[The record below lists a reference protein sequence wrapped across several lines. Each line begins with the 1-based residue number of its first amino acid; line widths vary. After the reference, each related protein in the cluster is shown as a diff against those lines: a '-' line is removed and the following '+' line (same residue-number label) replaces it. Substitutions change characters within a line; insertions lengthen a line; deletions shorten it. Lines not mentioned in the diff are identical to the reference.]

1 MSRFLPPRPWLALAA
16 LLILLVAAG
25 PVPVA
30 AQTRK
35 QSIRYLDLNKVRYL
49 YLKDVARFYGMNCHT
64 ADKQT
69 VLSSRYSRLVLE
81 QDSRLF
87 QLNGVKANL
96 SFPIA
101 KKGSDML
108 LAQTDFQDFIDPIL
122 RPATIPKRKV
132 RHIMLDP
139 GHGGKDTGAISAKV
153 AEKNIN
159 LLLSRRIAAILRKR
173 GYKVTMTRTS
183 DQTLTLQQRVA
194 AMKKYQ
200 PDLFLSIH
208 CNALDNSSA
217 KGIETYIANPAGT
230 PSSGGNVFAKKAAP
244 GNAFNREN
252 ALLASLLQNQLLAA
266 SKAVDCGIK
275 RKQFY
280 VIREVS
286 CPAALLELGF
296 LSNAEERQLLLQS
309 MYQDKLSVAV
319 CDAVQKFE
327 QTLAPVQK

>member
-1 MSRFLPPRPWLALAA
+1 
-16 LLILLVAAG
+16 
-25 PVPVA
+25 
-30 AQTRK
+30 
-35 QSIRYLDLNKVRYL
+35 
-49 YLKDVARFYGMNCHT
+49 
-64 ADKQT
+64 
-69 VLSSRYSRLVLE
+69 
-81 QDSRLF
+81 
-87 QLNGVKANL
+87 
-96 SFPIA
+96 
-101 KKGSDML
+101 
-108 LAQTDFQDFIDPIL
+108 
-122 RPATIPKRKV
+122 
-132 RHIMLDP
+132 MLDP
-139 GHGGKDTGAISAKV
+139 GHGGKDTGAIAAKV

-159 LLLSRRIAAILRKR
+159 LLLARRIAAILRKR
-173 GYKVTMTRTS
+173 GYKVTLTRTT

-194 AMKKYQ
+194 AMQKHQ

-252 ALLASLLQNQLLAA
+252 ALLSWLLQEKLLAS

-296 LSNAEERQLLLQS
+296 LSNAQERHLLLQPL
-309 MYQDKLSVAV
+309 YQDKLSVAV

-327 QTLAPVQK
+327 QTLAPVRK